1 MPLMLQL
8 TFGFTPFESGLTT
21 FVSAFGAI
29 LSKVLAERLYAR
41 FGFPRMLTGMAVLG
55 TVFLAINGL
64 FTPETPHVLL
74 LFFLFMGGIT
84 RSFFFTGVNVFGY
97 ADVHETEA
105 SQATVISA
113 VAQQISIAL
122 GVAVAGG
129 LLEFTSRLHGGEPT
143 LSDFHIA
150 WFSVAGVAA
159 VSALFFAR
167 LPPDAG
173 ADVSGHGAKPLPL
186 KSDGIV

>member
-8 TFGFTPFESGLTT
+8 TFGLSPFESGLTT

-29 LSKVLAERLYAR
+29 LSKFLAERVYAR
-41 FGFPRMLTGMAVLG
+41 FGFPRTLTAFAILG

-64 FTPETPHVLL
+64 FTPETPHLL
-74 LFFLFMGGIT
+74 LMFALFMGGVT

-97 ADVHETEA
+97 ADVSESEA

-113 VAQQISIAL
+113 VSQQISIAL
-122 GVAVAGG
+122 GVAVAGA
-129 LLEFTSRLHGGEPT
+129 LLEFTSRSHGGVPN

-150 WFSVAGVAA
+150 WFVVGAIAA
-159 VSALFFAR
+159 ISTLFFLR

-173 ADVSGHGAKPLPL
+173 ADVSGHKINPLPV
-186 KSDGIV
+186 KSDSVA